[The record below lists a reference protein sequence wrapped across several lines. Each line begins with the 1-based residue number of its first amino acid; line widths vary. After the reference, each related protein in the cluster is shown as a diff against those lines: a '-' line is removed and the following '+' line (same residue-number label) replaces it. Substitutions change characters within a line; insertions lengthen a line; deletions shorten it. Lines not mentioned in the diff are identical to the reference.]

1 MPAGHRRPTC
11 GCSYLQDGGQRVE
24 GIPIFCAP
32 FKVGQSGP
40 SLPTPENERLRSV
53 LLLDT
58 GLVQDDRLNWPKWV
72 TEALGA
78 QRTEALAQLS
88 GRVANLQA
96 MTVDESTVDVVLVPL
111 KGQAAKKWEMLGLQR
126 GEDWVSVASADGTT
140 TLAMDEPSEDGMRDP
155 AAAVIYPELHTRLVS
170 WWLVHAWRGVDLLQ
184 DTLENLRR
192 WRITSGAVTGRAV
205 VEEAGSLV
213 DEAARLAEAWKVG
226 KAIPADKFK
235 RPEAVRR
242 ELEPI
247 LLHAGFGSR
256 LKISHKQLQATS
268 VLTLVKKL
276 AKMTDDERFTEWYDW
291 LSDAAHPAVGAR
303 IAFASPPMVHDTN
316 AVMTRWYARAPMTV
330 EGGGKREHLEPTIA
344 LIVADA
350 LIAAGT
356 VIVDVL
362 EQSLAVVDD
371 MGLTT
376 AAATLTDRVYWRNFF
391 PVRGNRPCPCGRGRA
406 SGCRHYWGQPT
417 PVVTIP
423 LTTGMGGKVRGAF
436 GPEAL
441 ST

>member
-1 MPAGHRRPTC
+1 M
-11 GCSYLQDGGQRVE
+11 
-24 GIPIFCAP
+24 
-32 FKVGQSGP
+32 
-40 SLPTPENERLRSV
+40 
-53 LLLDT
+53 
-58 GLVQDDRLNWPKWV
+58 
-72 TEALGA
+72 EALGA

-111 KGQAAKKWEMLGLQR
+111 EGHAAKRWEMLGLQR
-126 GEDWVSVASADGTT
+126 REDWVFVASADGTT
-140 TLAMDEPSEDGMRDP
+140 ILAMDEPSEEGMRDQ

-170 WWLVHAWRGVDLLQ
+170 WWLVHAWRGVDLLE
-184 DTLENLRR
+184 DTLDNLRR

-213 DEAARLAEAWKVG
+213 DEAAKLAEASKVS

-235 RPEAVRR
+235 RPAAVRS

-268 VLTLVKKL
+268 VLTLVNKL
-276 AKMTDDERFTEWYDW
+276 AKMTHDERFTDWYDW

-303 IAFASPPMVHDTN
+303 IAFASPPIAHDTG
-316 AVMTRWYARAPMTV
+316 AVMTRWHARAPLTL
-330 EGGGKREHLEPTIA
+330 EGGGKREPLEPTIA
-344 LIVADA
+344 LTVADA
-350 LIAAGT
+350 LIATGT
-356 VIVDVL
+356 VITDVL
-362 EQSLAVVDD
+362 EDSLAVVDD

-376 AAATLTDRVYWRNFF
+376 AAATLTRRVYWRNFS
-391 PVRGNRPCPCGRGRA
+391 PVRGNRPSSCGRGRA
-406 SGCRHYWGQPT
+406 SVCRHYWGQSA

-423 LTTGMGGKVRGAF
+423 TTGGTGGEVRARS
-436 GPEAL
+436 ETL

>member
-1 MPAGHRRPTC
+1 VSGSRPGGVSDLKSKVMSIVSLVGTFRRYRPTDRER
-11 GCSYLQDGGQRVE
+11 SPPWLT
-24 GIPIFCAP
+24 
-32 FKVGQSGP
+32 
-40 SLPTPENERLRSV
+40 SLLRETVIIRSRSFGTRHHPDPHSPTPENERLRSV

-88 GRVANLQA
+88 GRVTNLQA
-96 MTVDESTVDVVLVPL
+96 MAVDQSTLDVVLVPL
-111 KGQAAKKWEMLGLQR
+111 KGQAAKKWEMLGLKR
-126 GEDWVSVASADGTT
+126 REDWVFIASADGTT

-170 WWLVHAWRGVDLLQ
+170 WWLVHAWRGCDLLE

-213 DEAARLAEAWKVG
+213 DEAARLAEAWKVS

-268 VLTLVKKL
+268 VLT
-276 AKMTDDERFTEWYDW
+276 TTP
-291 LSDAAHPAVGAR
+291 SAA
-303 IAFASPPMVHDTN
+303 
-316 AVMTRWYARAPMTV
+316 
-330 EGGGKREHLEPTIA
+330 
-344 LIVADA
+344 
-350 LIAAGT
+350 
-356 VIVDVL
+356 
-362 EQSLAVVDD
+362 
-371 MGLTT
+371 TT
-376 AAATLTDRVYWRNFF
+376 APGTCAKCRTCSPARFAAR
-391 PVRGNRPCPCGRGRA
+391 RPN
-406 SGCRHYWGQPT
+406 
-417 PVVTIP
+417 
-423 LTTGMGGKVRGAF
+423 
-436 GPEAL
+436 
-441 ST
+441 STRPGS